1 MIDVG
6 IDPGLDGA
14 VAAIDPF
21 GTITIHD
28 LPTAASI
35 GGGQITREVDGW
47 ALAQLLRQLVPPGH
61 VGRVAHEHIH
71 SFPGKQNKPQ
81 ITFSLGESMGAI
93 KTAVR
98 VCRLTRIEVAPQEW
112 KRFYGLGAD
121 KEQAR
126 RKAIELLPDAAMMLQ
141 RKRDHNRAEALLI
154 AHWLRRVHP

>member
-14 VAAIDPF
+14 IAAIDPF
-21 GTITIHD
+21 GGVTIHD
-28 LPTAASI
+28 LPTAPSI

-71 SFPGKQNKPQ
+71 SFPGSQNKPQ

-98 VCRLTRIEVAPQEW
+98 VCRLERVEVNPQEW
-112 KRFYGLGAD
+112 KRFFGLGAD

-126 RKAIELLPDAAMMLQ
+126 RRAIELLPDAALYLQ
-141 RKRDHNRAEALLI
+141 RKKDHNRAEALLI
-154 AHWLRRVHP
+154 AYWIRRTRT